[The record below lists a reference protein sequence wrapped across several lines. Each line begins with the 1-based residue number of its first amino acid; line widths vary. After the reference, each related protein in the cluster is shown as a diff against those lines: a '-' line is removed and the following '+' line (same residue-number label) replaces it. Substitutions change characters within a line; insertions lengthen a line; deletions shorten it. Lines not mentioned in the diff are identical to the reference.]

1 MAGTLEQDSTLKRK
15 RGRKRWL
22 IPAVI
27 IFIIALSSVLF
38 FLLQQNNAD
47 AGIPA
52 GKTSVAEATNGEL
65 KTPVGTLVFPEAW
78 ADRIW
83 TEDTSSGSQYSEQ
96 FCGNVGKDKVV
107 LFELSIGPGGT
118 GYRLGYAPDEDG
130 TLQEIWLNIHG
141 IEAKNSWTE
150 EQVSQINVMQGC
162 VNDLIEQIRALDGF
176 QENG

>member
-1 MAGTLEQDSTLKRK
+1 MAGKFEQGSTPKRK

-27 IFIIALSSVLF
+27 IFLIALFAVLF
-38 FLLQQNNAD
+38 FVLRQNNTD
-47 AGIPA
+47 AGIPV
-52 GKTSVAEATNGEL
+52 GKASVAEATNGEL

-96 FCGNVGKDKVV
+96 FYGNVGKDKVV
-107 LFELSIGPGGT
+107 LFELSIGPDGT
-118 GYRLGYAPDEDG
+118 GYQLGYAPDENG
-130 TLQEIWLNIHG
+130 TLQEIWLNIHE
-141 IEAKNSWTE
+141 IESKNSWTE
-150 EQVSQINVMQGC
+150 KQISQINVMQGC
-162 VNDLIEQIRALDGF
+162 VNDLIEQIRTLDGF